1 MSQRDATAASTQSA
15 ENGRILSPGRAAISM
30 GIGAIA
36 GLVPALLGEPSL
48 SPLTGWI
55 AAATLALLWVW
66 RISWPQEAEGT
77 KRLAQAES
85 RSHSTDLP
93 VLIGSATSIG
103 GVLLALR
110 QSDGSQ
116 NHSVGVALAI
126 LSVVAALLAWAL
138 VNTVFALKYA
148 RHYYLNDDSGIDFK
162 QEQAPAYSDFA
173 YLAFTVGMSYA
184 VSDTEPTTS
193 AIRKTALG
201 HALLSYGFGTIIIAV
216 AINLITN
223 LGQS

>member
-1 MSQRDATAASTQSA
+1 VRQRDATATSTQSA
-15 ENGRILSPGRAAISM
+15 AYGRILSPGRAAISM

-36 GLVPALLGEPSL
+36 GLVPVLLGEPSL

-55 AAATLALLWVW
+55 AAASLALLWVW
-66 RISWPQEAEGT
+66 RISWPQNAQGT

-103 GVLLALR
+103 GVLLSLI
-110 QSDGSQ
+110 QSDDSQ

-126 LSVVAALLAWAL
+126 LSVVATLLAWAL

-148 RHYYLNDDSGIDFK
+148 RHYYLNDDSGIYFK

-184 VSDTEPTTS
+184 VSDTEPATT

-201 HALLSYGFGTIIIAV
+201 HALLS
-216 AINLITN
+216 
-223 LGQS
+223 

>member
-1 MSQRDATAASTQSA
+1 MRQRDATAASTQSA
-15 ENGRILSPGRAAISM
+15 AYGRILSPGRAAISM

-55 AAATLALLWVW
+55 AAASVALLWVW
-66 RISWPQEAEGT
+66 RISWPQNAEGT

-103 GVLLALR
+103 GVLLALI
-110 QSDGSQ
+110 QSDDSQ

-126 LSVVAALLAWAL
+126 LSVVATLLAWAL

-148 RHYYLNDDSGIDFK
+148 RHYYLNDDSGIYFK

-184 VSDTEPTTS
+184 VSDTEPVTT

-216 AINLITN
+216 AINLISN

>member
-1 MSQRDATAASTQSA
+1 VRQRDATAASTQSA
-15 ENGRILSPGRAAISM
+15 AYGRILSPGRAAISM

-55 AAATLALLWVW
+55 AAASVALLWVW
-66 RISWPQEAEGT
+66 RISWPQNAEGT

-103 GVLLALR
+103 GVLLALI
-110 QSDGSQ
+110 QSDDSQ

-126 LSVVAALLAWAL
+126 LSVVATLLAWAL

-148 RHYYLNDDSGIDFK
+148 RHYYLNDDSGIYFK

-184 VSDTEPTTS
+184 VSDTEPVTT

-216 AINLITN
+216 AINLISN

>member
-1 MSQRDATAASTQSA
+1 VRQRDATATSAQSA
-15 ENGRILSPGRAAISM
+15 AYGRILSPGRAAISM

-55 AAATLALLWVW
+55 AAASLALLWVW
-66 RISWPQEAEGT
+66 RISWPQNAQGT
-77 KRLAQAES
+77 KRLAEAES

-103 GVLLALR
+103 GVLLALI
-110 QSDGSQ
+110 QSEDSQ
-116 NHSVGVALAI
+116 NHAVGVALAI
-126 LSVVAALLAWAL
+126 LSVVATLLAWAL

-148 RHYYLNDDSGIDFK
+148 RHYYLNDDSGIEFK

-184 VSDTEPTTS
+184 VSDTEPTTT

>member
-1 MSQRDATAASTQSA
+1 MGLARKHRLQEHAAALNENQFAVQTVFFVETDVAGEPEANGYRFVVPGALVAEDGLSYWLQFGIEGGVAVRFPDAGAATPF
-15 ENGRILSPGRAAISM
+15 RVVTT
-30 GIGAIA
+30 A
-36 GLVPALLGEPSL
+36 GLPEVA
-48 SPLTGWI
+48 
-55 AAATLALLWVW
+55 
-66 RISWPQEAEGT
+66 WP
-77 KRLAQAES
+77 
-85 RSHSTDLP
+85 
-93 VLIGSATSIG
+93 G
-103 GVLLALR
+103 GFDWEALR
-110 QSDGSQ
+110 PSDG
-116 NHSVGVALAI
+116 
-126 LSVVAALLAWAL
+126 VVATLLAWAL

-184 VSDTEPTTS
+184 VSDTEPTTT

-216 AINLITN
+216 AINLISN

>member
-1 MSQRDATAASTQSA
+1 VRQRDATATSTQSA
-15 ENGRILSPGRAAISM
+15 AYGRILSPGRAAISM

-55 AAATLALLWVW
+55 AAASVALLWVW
-66 RISWPQEAEGT
+66 RISWPQNAQGT

-103 GVLLALR
+103 GVLLALI
-110 QSDGSQ
+110 QSDHSQ

-126 LSVVAALLAWAL
+126 LSVVATLLAWAL

-148 RHYYLNDDSGIDFK
+148 RHYYLNDDSGIEFK

-184 VSDTEPTTS
+184 VSDTEPTTT

-201 HALLSYGFGTIIIAV
+201 HTLLSYGFGTIIIAV
-216 AINLITN
+216 AINLISN

>member
-1 MSQRDATAASTQSA
+1 
-15 ENGRILSPGRAAISM
+15 M

-55 AAATLALLWVW
+55 AAASVALLWVW
-66 RISWPQEAEGT
+66 RISWPQNAEGT

-103 GVLLALR
+103 GVLLALI
-110 QSDGSQ
+110 QSDDSQ

-148 RHYYLNDDSGIDFK
+148 RHYYLNDDSGIEFK

-184 VSDTEPTTS
+184 VSDTEPVTT

-216 AINLITN
+216 AINLISN

>member
-1 MSQRDATAASTQSA
+1 VRQRDATAASTQSA
-15 ENGRILSPGRAAISM
+15 AYGRILSPGRAAISM

-55 AAATLALLWVW
+55 AAASLALLWVW
-66 RISWPQEAEGT
+66 RISWPQNAEGT

-103 GVLLALR
+103 GVLLALI
-110 QSDGSQ
+110 QSDDSQ
-116 NHSVGVALAI
+116 KHSVGVALAI
-126 LSVVAALLAWAL
+126 LSVVATLLAWAL

-184 VSDTEPTTS
+184 VSDTEPATT

>member
-1 MSQRDATAASTQSA
+1 VRQRDATAASTQSA
-15 ENGRILSPGRAAISM
+15 AYGRILSPGRAAISM

-55 AAATLALLWVW
+55 AAASVALLWVW
-66 RISWPQEAEGT
+66 RISWPQNAQGT

-103 GVLLALR
+103 GVLLALI
-110 QSDGSQ
+110 QSDDSQ

-126 LSVVAALLAWAL
+126 LSVVATLLAWAL

-148 RHYYLNDDSGIDFK
+148 RHYYLNDDSGIYFK

-184 VSDTEPTTS
+184 VSDTEPVTT

-216 AINLITN
+216 AINLISN

>member
-1 MSQRDATAASTQSA
+1 MRQRDATATSAQSA
-15 ENGRILSPGRAAISM
+15 AYGRILSPGRAAISI

-55 AAATLALLWVW
+55 AAASLALLWVW
-66 RISWPQEAEGT
+66 RISWPQNAQGT
-77 KRLAQAES
+77 KRLAEAES

-103 GVLLALR
+103 GVLLALI
-110 QSDGSQ
+110 QSEDSQ
-116 NHSVGVALAI
+116 NHAVGVALAI
-126 LSVVAALLAWAL
+126 LSVVATLLAWAL

-184 VSDTEPTTS
+184 VSDTEPTTT

-216 AINLITN
+216 AINVITS

>member
-1 MSQRDATAASTQSA
+1 VRQRDATAASTQSA
-15 ENGRILSPGRAAISM
+15 AYGRILSPGRAAISM

-55 AAATLALLWVW
+55 AAASVALLWVW
-66 RISWPQEAEGT
+66 RISWPQNAEGT

-103 GVLLALR
+103 GVLLALI
-110 QSDGSQ
+110 QSDDSQ

-148 RHYYLNDDSGIDFK
+148 RHYYLNDDSGIEFK

-184 VSDTEPTTS
+184 VSDTEPVTT

-216 AINLITN
+216 AINLISN